1 MNVIPSST
9 YPSQA
14 VDVTV
19 ASENEAAR
27 MAAVRRYAILNKP
40 PEGTFDRIA
49 RLAAQLFDTPISIVS
64 IVDHDRIW
72 FKSSHGL
79 PGVSQLAR
87 EPGLCSSAIEG
98 REPYVV
104 ESALEDPRTREN
116 SLVTGAFGLRFYVG
130 VPLATSD
137 GCNLGT
143 LCVVD
148 AVPRGADP
156 EKIDMLLSLAKIVV
170 DELELRL
177 SARKLESETTRRTV
191 AEAGEAA
198 ALTLLQTDKLTGL
211 RNRRALENDLDERYR
226 RFAAGDVAA
235 GGIAV
240 IDIDGLKIVND
251 RRGHDVGD
259 RLLHVFAV
267 ALAVAFPERPIYR
280 FGGDEFVAVFED
292 ARSEDDP
299 ELRRGV
305 SDAVRSAREQGFP
318 EIDASC
324 GVARFWEVDGSP
336 RGALRLADARM
347 YGTKIGRRAARA

>member
-1 MNVIPSST
+1 MNVISSST

-14 VDVTV
+14 VAVTV
-19 ASENEAAR
+19 ISENEAAR
-27 MAAVRRYAILNKP
+27 MAAVRRYAILDTP

-156 EKIDMLLSLAKIVV
+156 EKIDMLLFLAKIVV

-198 ALTLLQTDKLTGL
+198 ALTLLQTDQLTGL
-211 RNRRALENDLDERYR
+211 RNRRGSKTIWTSAIDDSPPATSRP
-226 RFAAGDVAA
+226 AA
-235 GGIAV
+235 
-240 IDIDGLKIVND
+240 
-251 RRGHDVGD
+251 
-259 RLLHVFAV
+259 
-267 ALAVAFPERPIYR
+267 
-280 FGGDEFVAVFED
+280 
-292 ARSEDDP
+292 
-299 ELRRGV
+299 
-305 SDAVRSAREQGFP
+305 
-318 EIDASC
+318 
-324 GVARFWEVDGSP
+324 SP
-336 RGALRLADARM
+336 SSTSTA
-347 YGTKIGRRAARA
+347 